1 MRVDDIFLLGILL
14 IPLPARAGAQ
24 PDSVSHI
31 SRAWIA
37 PAAGVATAAVFDSEI
52 REWSIHEKSS
62 RLDRLAKTINPL
74 GTGRVLV
81 PAMAATY
88 LTARLVGDT
97 AFSRGTMK
105 VAGAYLFANI
115 AESIL
120 KPAIGRERP
129 HLDGNPRKFRPFTS
143 RGDWH
148 SLPSAHVAHITAI
161 VSAVNAQS
169 SSRTVSMLGDLLI
182 ALVSFDR
189 VYEDQHWASDVAF
202 TVALTPAVSRSA
214 IRFLD
219 SHFPAL
225 R

>member
-1 MRVDDIFLLGILL
+1 MRVDDIFVLGLFLL
-14 IPLPARAGAQ
+14 PLPARAGAQ
-24 PDSVSHI
+24 ADSTSHI

-37 PAAGVATAAVFDSEI
+37 RAAGVATAAVFDSEI
-52 REWSIHEKSS
+52 REWTIHEKSP
-62 RLDRLAKTINPL
+62 RLDRIAKTINPL

-81 PAMAATY
+81 PIMAASYITS
-88 LTARLVGDT
+88 RLLGDT
-97 AFSRGTMK
+97 AFSRGTLK
-105 VAGAYLFANI
+105 AATGYLFANV
-115 AESIL
+115 AESVL

-129 HLDGNPRKFRPFTS
+129 HLGGNPRRFRPFTS
-143 RGDWH
+143 NGDWH
-148 SLPSAHVAHITAI
+148 SLPSAHVAHITAV
-161 VSAVNAQS
+161 VSAINTQS
-169 SSRTVSMLGDLLI
+169 SSRAVTIIGDALI

>member
-1 MRVDDIFLLGILL
+1 MRVDGIFVLGLFLL
-14 IPLPARAGAQ
+14 PLPAGAGAQ
-24 PDSVSHI
+24 ADTASHI

-52 REWSIHEKSS
+52 REWSIHEKSPG
-62 RLDRLAKTINPL
+62 LDRIAKTINPL
-74 GTGRVLV
+74 GTGRVLM

-88 LTARLVGDT
+88 VTSRLLGDT
-97 AFSRGTMK
+97 AFSRGTIK
-105 VAGAYLFANI
+105 VASAYLFANI

-129 HLDGNPRKFRPFTS
+129 HLGGNPRKFHPFTS
-143 RGDWH
+143 NGDWH
-148 SLPSAHVAHITAI
+148 SLPSAHVAHITAV
-161 VSAVNAQS
+161 VSAINAQS
-169 SSRTVSMLGDLLI
+169 GSRAVSILGDALI
-182 ALVSFDR
+182 ALVSLDR